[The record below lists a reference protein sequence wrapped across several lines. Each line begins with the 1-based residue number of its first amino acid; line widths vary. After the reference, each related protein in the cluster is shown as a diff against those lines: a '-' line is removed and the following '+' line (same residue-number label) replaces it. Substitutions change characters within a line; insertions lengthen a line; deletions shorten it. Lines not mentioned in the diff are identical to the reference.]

1 MPIPRATH
9 HAAARHLARVDPR
22 MAALVRRV
30 GPARLSLHTG
40 GTHFEY
46 LCRAIAG
53 QQVSGAAART
63 IHGRVKALGE
73 GGRFPSPPRVLE
85 LGETRLRAAG
95 LSRQKVAA
103 VLDLATHATRGS
115 LPLARLGRL
124 SDEEIINAL
133 TVVRGIG
140 QWTVEML
147 LIFRLGRPDVLPVT
161 DYGVQKGLMVLDARR
176 KLPKPRELAARG
188 AVWAPYRSVAS
199 WYLWRACEGA

>member
-1 MPIPRATH
+1 MPAPSTSHKPALQ
-9 HAAARHLARVDPR
+9 HLCRVDPR
-22 MAALVRRV
+22 MASLVKRV
-30 GPARLSLHTG
+30 GPPRLTLTTG

-53 QQVSGAAART
+53 QQVTGAAART

-73 GGRFPSPPRVLE
+73 GGRFPSPPRLME
-85 LGETRLRAAG
+85 LGPERLKAAG

-103 VLDLATHATRGS
+103 VLDLASHVERGT
-115 LPLARLGRL
+115 LPLSRLGKMA
-124 SDEEIINAL
+124 DEDVINAL

-140 QWTVEML
+140 RWTVEML

-161 DYGVQKGLMVLDARR
+161 DYGVQKGLMVLDARK
-176 KLPKPRELAARG
+176 KLPKPKELAARG
-188 AVWAPYRSVAS
+188 AVWAPYRSLAS